1 MQESSGVIYG
11 HRTRARAGDRVR
23 PRAQSAQQDPVT
35 AIDIALEP
43 DATMV
48 QHAMAAN
55 ARLLKSFPK
64 GFSLDET
71 HHPHISILQQFVRT
85 DDLDKVFAAAKAV
98 LAKEKPTTWTLKA
111 FKYYYIP
118 APPIGLAGIV
128 VEPTEDLHRLQ
139 DALIKAVEPYTVKIG
154 TPAAFFSDEGGRDI
168 QGSLIEL
175 CREFRA
181 RGSGQAFQSA
191 RDDRRRNRKIL
202 ERNAGGAF
210 PVVHVLASGR
220 VGLSARRIWYST
232 EGAQG
237 VNALRRGFRRSVHA
251 S

>member
-1 MQESSGVIYG
+1 MREHLEVISAIG
-11 HRTRARAGDRVR
+11 LGLGLATAFVQGAV
-23 PRAQSAQQDPVT
+23 AQQNPVT

-64 GFSLDET
+64 GFSLDMT
-71 HHPHISILQQFVRT
+71 HHPHVSILQQFVRT
-85 DDLDKVFAAAKAV
+85 EDLDKVFAAANAV
-98 LAKEKPTTWTLKA
+98 LAKEKPTTWRLKA

-139 DALIKAVEPYTVKIG
+139 DALIEAVEPYTAKTG

-168 QGSLIEL
+168 QEFLISYVEN
-175 CREFRA
+175 FV
-181 RGSGQAFQSA
+181 
-191 RDDRRRNRKIL
+191 RDA
-202 ERNAGGAF
+202 AGTNFNPHVTIGVGTEKYLNEMLAEPFPSFTFSPAGASVYQLGAF
-210 PVVHVLASGR
+210 GT
-220 VGLSARRIWYST
+220 ARK
-232 EGAQG
+232 ELQ
-237 VNALRRGFRRSVHA
+237 ALTP
-251 S
+251 